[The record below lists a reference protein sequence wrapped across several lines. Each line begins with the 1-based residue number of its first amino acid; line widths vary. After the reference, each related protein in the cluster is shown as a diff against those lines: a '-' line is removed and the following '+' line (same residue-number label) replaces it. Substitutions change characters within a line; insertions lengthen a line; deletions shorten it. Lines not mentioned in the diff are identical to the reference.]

1 MSRSINVLNELLV
14 DIFNDILTIEQN
26 ALQSGEF
33 KDLSVT
39 EVHTIEAISLY
50 NKRTMSEVAMDLK
63 ITVGTLTTAINN
75 LVKKGYVER
84 SRSEEDRRIVYI
96 NLTKKGK
103 LAYRIHEKFHSNMV
117 KETISGLSK
126 EEEEVLVSSLEKLN
140 KFFKSKYNLEV
151 EKKET

>member
-39 EVHTIEAISLY
+39 EMHTIEAVSLY
-50 NKRTMSEVAMDLK
+50 NKRTMSEIAMDLK

-84 SRSEEDRRIVYI
+84 SRSEEDRRIVYVS
-96 NLTKKGK
+96 LTKRGK

-117 KETISGLSK
+117 KETISGLS
-126 EEEEVLVSSLEKLN
+126 EEEEKVLVSSLEKLN